1 MPVFCLF
8 LEELMEHLHSDTQP
22 QVVLSQPA
30 KAAPTV
36 VEAPP
41 APAAAQRTS
50 PLTVPPLRKEGHKKK
65 HSRLWKTLG
74 LLALLVCTSLLSIHL
89 YASLA
94 GTDESVAIGKVY
106 DKALPSVVLI
116 SAEFPGAKP
125 EDATESG
132 TGSGVVLS
140 YDGLIVTNAHVVQD
154 AVRMSVTLLSGKEY
168 PARLV
173 GLDENTDLAVLKI
186 DAKGL
191 IPAQFAQSL
200 RMRTLRVGETAI
212 AVGNPLGAELS
223 QTLTTGVLS
232 AVGRGVEV
240 GGSVVEMLQTD
251 AAVSPGNSGGPL
263 YDIHGRIIG
272 IITSKV
278 VKQGAEGIGFAL
290 PADLVQKITGELIEY
305 GGVVSR
311 PMLGVT
317 VQTREDGLFITEI
330 TPGSAVERAG
340 LQLEDRI
347 VSFNG
352 RQIETVNFLNYLKEQ
367 CGIGQEVV
375 LTVERDGQKL
385 DLHFKLEGAK

>member
-1 MPVFCLF
+1 
-8 LEELMEHLHSDTQP
+8 
-22 QVVLSQPA
+22 
-30 KAAPTV
+30 
-36 VEAPP
+36 
-41 APAAAQRTS
+41 
-50 PLTVPPLRKEGHKKK
+50 
-65 HSRLWKTLG
+65 
-74 LLALLVCTSLLSIHL
+74 
-89 YASLA
+89 
-94 GTDESVAIGKVY
+94 
-106 DKALPSVVLI
+106 
-116 SAEFPGAKP
+116 
-125 EDATESG
+125 
-132 TGSGVVLS
+132 
-140 YDGLIVTNAHVVQD
+140 
-154 AVRMSVTLLSGKEY
+154 MSVTLLSGKEY

-223 QTLTTGVLS
+223 QTLTAGVLS

-290 PADLVQKITGELIEY
+290 PADLVQKITGELIEH
-305 GGVVSR
+305 GRVVSR